1 MTSILREVPNNFYY
15 LIFYCEED
23 FERDPIPPPSK
34 IAKTYA
40 ETNGIDLP
48 RMLTELLTTL
58 SASTNFEYTKRRHAY
73 GCEDICSEI
82 AQPHF
87 HLLFYIKSSVGAKKY
102 FKNTL
107 AITLGN
113 KSGLRDCKVMLC
125 NVTYPENCL
134 KVEMTKSSNNLR
146 I

>member
-1 MTSILREVPNNFYY
+1 MTSIFREVPSNFYY

-23 FERDPIPPPSK
+23 FEGDPIPPPSK

-40 ETNGIDLP
+40 ETNGIELP
-48 RMLTELLTTL
+48 RTLTEFPKTL
-58 SASTNFEYTKRRHAY
+58 SASTNFEYTIRRHAH

-87 HLLFYIKSSVGAKKY
+87 HLLFYIKSFVGAEKY

-113 KSGLRDCKVMLC
+113 KSGLKDC
-125 NVTYPENCL
+125 
-134 KVEMTKSSNNLR
+134 
-146 I
+146 